1 MTNQPIMTVFV
12 TPDHDTSMVSSPTQT
27 MPTDAQLRAI
37 EDAINLSE
45 STEFDES
52 ELDAELFGDEY
63 ADAMLMDLYDDTTS
77 QW

>member
-1 MTNQPIMTVFV
+1 MTVFV
-12 TPDHDTSMVSSPTQT
+12 TPDHDTSMVSSPTECLAFCSTET

-52 ELDAELFGDEY
+52 ELDAELFGDDY
-63 ADAMLMDLYDDTTS
+63 ADAVLASL
-77 QW
+77 